1 MMSFGSLRETTLKK
15 VRSLLDPAPDMVYNG
30 IAYLVKCLLKGRLL
44 VGRLLAGPMHQ
55 DVGTS

>member
-1 MMSFGSLRETTLKK
+1 MNLEKK

-30 IAYLVKCLLKGRLL
+30 IAYSVKRLPKGRLL
-44 VGRLLAGPMHQ
+44 VGRPLAGPMHQ

>member
-1 MMSFGSLRETTLKK
+1 MNLEKK

-30 IAYLVKCLLKGRLL
+30 IAYLVKRLLKGRLL
-44 VGRLLAGPMHQ
+44 VGRPLAGPMHQ